1 MVRNAVPRGAFC
13 PMTTRIARVL
23 DRPDGGFALE
33 YDNTRGEKYM
43 MQLDARTYEG
53 AIREARVFLGVDSD
67 DCDEEN
73 IHWDIE

>member
-1 MVRNAVPRGAFC
+1 
-13 PMTTRIARVL
+13 MTTRIARVL

-53 AIREARVFLGVDSD
+53 AISEARVFLGVDSD
-67 DCDEEN
+67 DCDEDG